1 MEPPSNRTWFLRK
14 HEDGSVFGPLSFEQ
28 LSVWASTAQV
38 APHDSLSIDQQS
50 WIKAPMLPQLG
61 MDWVVEVTS
70 EHYYGPTTLGAIQEF
85 FRLGEINEETFIIN
99 TCDGTRY
106 QLQEIPALVVE
117 IPSVRTI
124 EEFAQTET
132 PGEPAASGISIRL
145 RQRIRDLEETL
156 REERRALTEAEQ
168 RYAELEGK
176 YQELAQRERT

>member
-14 HEDGSVFGPLSFEQ
+14 HDDGSVFGPLSFEQ

-50 WIKAPMLPQLG
+50 WIKAPMLPELG

-85 FRLGEINEETFIIN
+85 FRLGEINPETFIIN

-106 QLQEIPALVVE
+106 QLQEIPALLVE
-117 IPSVRTI
+117 IPTARI
-124 EEFAQTET
+124 KEESSGTET
-132 PGEPAASGISIRL
+132 GSEPVASGIFIRL
-145 RQRIRDLEETL
+145 QERIRDLEETL
-156 REERRALTEAEQ
+156 REERRASKEAEQ
-168 RYAELEGK
+168 RCAELERK
-176 YQELAQRERT
+176 YQKLAERLGT

>member
-106 QLQEIPALVVE
+106 QLQEIPALLVE
-117 IPSVRTI
+117 IPTARI
-124 EEFAQTET
+124 KEESSETET
-132 PGEPAASGISIRL
+132 PGEPVASGISIRL
-145 RQRIRDLEETL
+145 RATNSRSGRNVARGMPGPDGSGATL
-156 REERRALTEAEQ
+156 RGIGAKISGAGERL
-168 RYAELEGK
+168 
-176 YQELAQRERT
+176 RT